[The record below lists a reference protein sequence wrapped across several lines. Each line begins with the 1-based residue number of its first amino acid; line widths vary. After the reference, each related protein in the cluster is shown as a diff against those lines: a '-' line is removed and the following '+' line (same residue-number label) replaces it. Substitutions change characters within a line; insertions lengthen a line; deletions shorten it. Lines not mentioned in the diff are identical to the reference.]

1 MCGCPA
7 DFATMQEQARDLN
20 QRHKI
25 KTKIINV
32 DYTKK
37 LQRLQR
43 MFDTIFADTEICLMI
58 NN

>member
-1 MCGCPA
+1 
-7 DFATMQEQARDLN
+7 MQEQARDLN